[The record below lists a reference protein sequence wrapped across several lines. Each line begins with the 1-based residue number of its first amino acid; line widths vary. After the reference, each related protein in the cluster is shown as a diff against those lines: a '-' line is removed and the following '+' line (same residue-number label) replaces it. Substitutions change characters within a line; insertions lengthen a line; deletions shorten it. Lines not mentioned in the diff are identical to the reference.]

1 LIRVRHTLRFA
12 IALYLLYGWIYYL
25 SVHAHVSLYMYY
37 FTLFF
42 FPLWIL
48 YEDVIDYLEFHDTLT
63 NIVINLFSL
72 PVPYFFYYTLSH
84 YTYYY
89 LTFVYVFLYV
99 LFGVIIN
106 IYSVRV
112 LR

>member
-1 LIRVRHTLRFA
+1 
-12 IALYLLYGWIYYL
+12 
-25 SVHAHVSLYMYY
+25 MYY

-48 YEDVIDYLEFHDTLT
+48 YENIFDYIEFHDTRT
-63 NIVINLFSL
+63 NVVINLFSL
-72 PVPYFFYYTLSH
+72 PVPYFLYYTLSR

-89 LTFVYVFLYV
+89 LTFAYVFLYV

-106 IYSVRV
+106 IYSIRV